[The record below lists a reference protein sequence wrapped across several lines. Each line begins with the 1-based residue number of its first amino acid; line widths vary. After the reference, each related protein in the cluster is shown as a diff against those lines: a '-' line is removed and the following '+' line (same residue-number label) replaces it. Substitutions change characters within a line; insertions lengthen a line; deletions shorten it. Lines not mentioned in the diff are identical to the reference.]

1 LQESV
6 RMAELK
12 PADALE
18 RLKAGNARFVAGT
31 PRAEPFGARTA
42 ALANG
47 QSPFGVVLGCSDS
60 RVPVE
65 TVFDQEPGSLFV
77 VRVAGNFLNA
87 DGLGSIEFAVEALN
101 SKLIVVLGHESCGA
115 VGAALKYVRD
125 GVVQPGHIQELV
137 NALVPAVLATR
148 GAAGDWHASAVAE
161 NVELTVKAML
171 ARSRIIA
178 GAAERGDVQVVGG
191 IYSIRTGNVSFA

>member
-1 LQESV
+1 
-6 RMAELK
+6 MADLK

-31 PRAEPFGARTA
+31 PRCEPLIARVA
-42 ALANG
+42 GLANG

-65 TVFDQEPGSLFV
+65 TVFDQEPGNLFV
-77 VRVAGNFLNA
+77 VRVAGNFLNS
-87 DGLGSIEFAVEALN
+87 DGLGSIEFAVEALE
-101 SKLIVVLGHESCGA
+101 SRLIVVLGHEGCGA

-125 GVVQPGHIQELV
+125 GVEQPGHIQKLV

-148 GAAGDWHASAVAE
+148 GGAGDWHASAVSE

-178 GAAERGDVQVVGG
+178 GAVERGDVQVVGG
-191 IYSIRTGNVSFA
+191 IYSIRTGNVTFA

>member
-1 LQESV
+1 
-6 RMAELK
+6 MAELT

-18 RLKAGNARFVAGT
+18 RLRAGNARFVAGT
-31 PRAEPFGARTA
+31 PRTEPFGARMA

-65 TVFDQEPGSLFV
+65 TVFDQEPGNLFV
-77 VRVAGNFLNA
+77 IRVAGNFLNA
-87 DGLGSIEFAVEALN
+87 DGLGSIEFAVEALK
-101 SKLIVVLGHESCGA
+101 SKLIVVLGHETCGA

-125 GVVQPGHIQELV
+125 GVEQPGHIQDLV
-137 NALVPAVLATR
+137 NAIAPAVRATR
-148 GAAGDWHASAVAE
+148 GVEGDWHASAVVE

-171 ARSRIIA
+171 ARSPIIA
-178 GAAERGDVQVVGG
+178 DAVEHGDVAVVGG
-191 IYSIRTGNVSFA
+191 IYSIRTGNVAFS

>member
-1 LQESV
+1 
-6 RMAELK
+6 MAQLK

-18 RLKAGNARFVAGT
+18 RLKAGNARFVAGAL
-31 PRAEPFGARTA
+31 RGEPFAARIA
-42 ALANG
+42 GLANS

-65 TVFDQEPGSLFV
+65 IIFDQEPGSLFV

-87 DGLGSIEFAVEALN
+87 DGLGSIEYAVEALK
-101 SKLIVVLGHESCGA
+101 SKLVVVLGHESCGA

-125 GVVQPGHIQELV
+125 GVEQPGNIQELV

-148 GAAGDWHASAVAE
+148 GVAGDWHASAVAE

-171 ARSRIIA
+171 ARSRII
-178 GAAERGDVQVVGG
+178 GDAAERGDVQVVGG
-191 IYSIRTGNVSFA
+191 IYSVRTGSVTFA